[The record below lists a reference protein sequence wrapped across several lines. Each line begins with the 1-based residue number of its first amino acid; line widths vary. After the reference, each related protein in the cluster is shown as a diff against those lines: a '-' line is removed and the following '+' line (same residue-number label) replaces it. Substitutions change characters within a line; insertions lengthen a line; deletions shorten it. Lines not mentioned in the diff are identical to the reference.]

1 MLTPLDI
8 ENKKFSKQIMNG
20 YSVEEVDEFL
30 DEVTVEY
37 EKLYKENLELKE
49 STENLHSDVGQY
61 KDIESTLQ
69 NTLVMAQKTADEIQ
83 SVAKQKAEQIV
94 KDAEFTARNSMEE
107 VNALLIAKQK
117 EYEDLKKQASVYKAK
132 QESLLIALLEILKD
146 VNEDI

>member
-37 EKLYKENLELKE
+37 EKVYKENIELKKHAE
-49 STENLHSDVGQY
+49 DLNTDVGEY
-61 KDIESTLQ
+61 KNIESTLQ

-94 KDAEFTARNSMEE
+94 KDAEFTAKSSIEE
-107 VNALLIAKQK
+107 INAKLIAKQA
-117 EYEDLKKQASVYKAK
+117 EYDAMKKQFEVYKAK
-132 QESLLIALLEILKD
+132 QESLLIGQLEILKD
-146 VNEDI
+146 VNED